1 MARRSL
7 PTCRSS
13 LCVLPVHYEKQG
25 ENYGEGR
32 MKLDAKDLKRLQ
44 WAIAFMVIM
53 TLVGG
58 ISVWTTL
65 QLKRSAEK
73 TNREATVARKD
84 IQTKLARARDEEQ
97 ELRDKIV
104 RFQALK
110 TRGYIGPERRLD
122 WVEAIARIKAARRI
136 VKLDYEFAPQRP
148 VDASILPGGAA
159 AGGFEV
165 MASQMRLQI
174 QVLHEGE
181 LLAFLADLR
190 DTVQAL
196 LQVRSCTIDRIAP
209 SSMQRANNAQLKA
222 ECTLEW
228 ITLRE
233 GK

>member
-1 MARRSL
+1 
-7 PTCRSS
+7 
-13 LCVLPVHYEKQG
+13 
-25 ENYGEGR
+25 

-44 WAIAFMVIM
+44 WAIAFLVIM
-53 TLVGG
+53 TLVGSV
-58 ISVWTTL
+58 SVWTTL
-65 QLKRSAEK
+65 QLKGGAEK
-73 TNREATVARKD
+73 THREATAARKD

-110 TRGYIGPERRLD
+110 DRGYIGPERRLD

-136 VKLDYEFAPQRP
+136 SRLDFDFAPQRP
-148 VDASILPGGAA
+148 VDASILPGGGT
-159 AGGFEV
+159 AGGFDI

-181 LLAFLADLR
+181 LLAFLSDLR
-190 DTVQAL
+190 NTVQAL

-209 SSMQRANNAQLKA
+209 SGTSRGNSAQLKA
-222 ECTLEW
+222 ECVLEW
-228 ITLRE
+228 ITLKE

>member
-1 MARRSL
+1 
-7 PTCRSS
+7 
-13 LCVLPVHYEKQG
+13 
-25 ENYGEGR
+25 

-44 WAIAFMVIM
+44 WAIAFLVIM
-53 TLVGG
+53 AVVGG
-58 ISVWTTL
+58 ISVWTAL
-65 QLKRSAEK
+65 QLKGGAEK
-73 TNREATVARKD
+73 THGEATAARKD

-110 TRGYIGPERRLD
+110 DRGYIGPEQRLD
-122 WVEAIARIKAARRI
+122 WVEAIARIKTARRI
-136 VKLDYEFAPQRP
+136 SKLDFEFAPQRP
-148 VDASILPGGAA
+148 VDASILPGGAS
-159 AGGFEV
+159 AGGFDI

-190 DTVQAL
+190 NTVQAL
-196 LQVRSCTIDRIAP
+196 LQVRSCAIERIAP
-209 SSMQRANNAQLKA
+209 NGTQRANNAQLKA
-222 ECTLEW
+222 ECKLEW